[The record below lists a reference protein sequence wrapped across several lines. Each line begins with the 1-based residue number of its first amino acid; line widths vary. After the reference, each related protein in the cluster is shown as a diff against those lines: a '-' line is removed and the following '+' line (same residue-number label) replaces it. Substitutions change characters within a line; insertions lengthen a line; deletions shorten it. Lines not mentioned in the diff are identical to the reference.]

1 MARPCGKAQG
11 EEGELKKDAV
21 SRKKRVKNLEKPEKW
36 EYNIWLCV
44 KNSLAVKL
52 LEKGDF
58 PLQNDHLRN
67 VAIIAHVDHGKT
79 TLVDEMLKQGGVYRE
94 NQETVDRVMDSGD
107 LERERGITILAKNT
121 AIQYGDVKINIVDT
135 PGHAD
140 FGGEVERILKMV
152 NGVILLVDA
161 AEGPMPQTRFVLS
174 RALELGHRVIVV
186 VNKIDRPDQRIHEVV
201 DEVLEL
207 LMDLDATAEQLDS
220 PMLFCSGRKGTAS
233 YSPDVEG
240 TDLKP
245 LFETILEYI
254 PAPEAD
260 TEAPLQMLVRSIDYN
275 DVVGRI
281 AIGRIERGTLKQNQE
296 IAVCNY
302 HNPGAPGRKAKAVS
316 LYEFDGLARK
326 QVPSSTAGNI
336 IAMSGIPDITIGD
349 TICAPTCVEPLP
361 FVKISAPTMEMT
373 FSVNDSPY
381 AGREGKFVTSRQLRD
396 RLFRETLKDVSLRV
410 TETGSADAFNVAG
423 RGEMSLSILIE
434 TMRREGYEFQVSP
447 ARVLYQEIDGR
458 KCEPIERLVVD
469 VPADCVG
476 SVIEKLGQRKAD
488 MLEMTPVGDRM
499 KVEFLIP
506 ARGLFG
512 YRNDFL
518 TDTKGEGIMA
528 SVFDSYA
535 PYKGDIQ
542 RRGMGSLICS
552 ETGESVTY
560 GLFNAQERGTL
571 FIGAG
576 VPVYEGMIIG
586 VASRGE
592 DINVNACRKKQLT
605 NTRASGSDDAL
616 RLVPPRQMS
625 LEQCIEFLADDE
637 LLEVTPKSLRMRKAI
652 LNHELRM
659 KALKGRK

>member
-1 MARPCGKAQG
+1 M
-11 EEGELKKDAV
+11 
-21 SRKKRVKNLEKPEKW
+21 
-36 EYNIWLCV
+36 
-44 KNSLAVKL
+44 
-52 LEKGDF
+52 
-58 PLQNDHLRN
+58 QNEHLRN

-94 NQETVDRVMDSGD
+94 NQEVVDRVMDSGD

-121 AIQYGDVKINIVDT
+121 AIRYKDTKINIVDT

-174 RALELGHRVIVV
+174 KALELGHRVIVV

-207 LMDLDATAEQLDS
+207 LMDLDATPEQLDS
-220 PMLFCSGRKGTAS
+220 PMLFCSGRNGTAS
-233 YSPDVEG
+233 YSPDVPG

-260 TEAPLQMLVRSIDYN
+260 VDQPFQMLVSSIDYN
-275 DVVGRI
+275 EFVGRI

-296 IAVCNY
+296 IMVCNY
-302 HNPGAPGRKAKAVS
+302 HDPDATPKKAKAVS
-316 LYEFDGLARK
+316 IYEFEGLARK
-326 QVPSSTAGNI
+326 QVTESTAGNI

-349 TICAPTCVEPLP
+349 TVCAPGAVEPLP
-361 FVKISAPTMEMT
+361 FVKISAPTLEMT

-396 RLFRETLKDVSLRV
+396 RLYRETLKDVSLKVSDTDRD
-410 TETGSADAFNVAG
+410 SAFNVAG

-447 ARVLYQEIDGR
+447 PRVLYKEIDGK

-469 VPADCVG
+469 VPGDCVG
-476 SVIEKLGQRKAD
+476 SVIEKLGQRKGD
-488 MLEMTPVGDRM
+488 LVEMTPVGDRM

-535 PYKGDIQ
+535 PYKGDIS
-542 RRGMGSLICS
+542 RRGMGSLIS
-552 ETGESVTY
+552 TETGDSITY

-586 VASRGE
+586 VANRGE
-592 DINVNACRKKQLT
+592 DIVVNACRKKQLT

-625 LEQCIEFLADDE
+625 LEQCLEFLADDE

-652 LNHELRM
+652 LNHEQRM
-659 KALKGRK
+659 KSLKGKK